1 MSIDFTG
8 NARKL
13 APGDVAAAAASIGVT
28 EAHLRAVF
36 EVETDGSGFDTKG
49 RPDILPE
56 RHVFYRELS
65 NQVRGKNGKIVYNST
80 PLRDKAVKLG
90 LAYPKWGTKPYP
102 KSSDGC
108 YALLEEMIAVDET
121 AALKSC
127 SWGLGQVMGNEF
139 DEAGYSSVQAMV
151 NDFCDSEKA
160 QLVGMCHLI
169 KHRNL
174 DAALRGENWALFALR
189 YNGSGYK
196 KNKYDTRL
204 KAAYDKWVK
213 RLGNAKAPPVES
225 DDGNLR
231 VGSSGPR
238 VKALQEVLI
247 SKGYTLGKADSDFGN
262 LTRDA
267 VNAWKS
273 DNGMEPTSDGVVDA
287 KTLAQIERSKPR
299 PLSAERTEATASE
312 VAKTSRIASYTQT
325 AVKTVVGTVG
335 AVAATNGADQAGLL
349 DQAQSVADK
358 ANQAKGIYD
367 TLKDTVSGFGI
378 DLASFVAHN
387 STLILGAGL
396 VAVGVFAY
404 LALKARVEDHN
415 TGKTAS

>member
-1 MSIDFTG
+1 MAIDFTG

-13 APGDVAAAAASIGVT
+13 QPGDVAAAAASIGVT

-56 RHVFYRELS
+56 RHVFYRELGDTA
-65 NQVRGKNGKIVYNST
+65 NRK
-80 PLRDKAVKLG
+80 KAIRLG

-108 YALLEEMIAVDET
+108 YALLDQMIDVDET

-139 DEAGYSSVQAMV
+139 DEAGYSSVQSMV
-151 NDFCDSEKA
+151 TDFCDSEKA
-160 QLVGMCHLI
+160 QLIGMCHLI

-174 DAALRGENWALFALR
+174 DAALRAENWALFALR

-196 KNKYDTRL
+196 KNKYDTKLR
-204 KAAYDKWVK
+204 AAYAKWVK
-213 RLGNAKAPPVES
+213 RLGSAKAVPVES
-225 DDGNLR
+225 DDGSLR
-231 VGSSGPR
+231 VGSAGPR
-238 VKALQEVLI
+238 VKALQETLI
-247 SKGYTLGKADSDFGN
+247 AKGYPLGKADSDFGN

-267 VNAWKS
+267 VNAWKA
-273 DNGMEPTSDGVVDA
+273 DNGVEPITKDGVVDA
-287 KTLAQIERSKPR
+287 PTMAKIEASKPR

-349 DQAQSVADK
+349 DQAQGVADK
-358 ANQAKGIYD
+358 ANQAKGIWE
-367 TLKDTVSGFGI
+367 TLKDTASGFGV
-378 DLASFVAHN
+378 DLASFIAHN
-387 STLILGAGL
+387 STLVLGVGL
-396 VAVGVFAY
+396 CAVGVFAY
-404 LALKARVEDHN
+404 LALRARVEDHN